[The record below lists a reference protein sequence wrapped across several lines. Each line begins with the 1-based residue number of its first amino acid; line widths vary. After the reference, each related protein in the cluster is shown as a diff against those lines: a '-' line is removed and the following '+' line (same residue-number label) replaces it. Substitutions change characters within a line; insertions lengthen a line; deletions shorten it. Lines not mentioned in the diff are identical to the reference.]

1 MEPMLSAEL
10 KHDDEQTLLKLA
22 RQVIT
27 AGCQKQT
34 LAEIKP
40 AEYSPALQEK
50 RSAFV
55 TLTKQQLL
63 RGCIGSLN
71 PTRPLVLEV
80 SHNAY
85 ASAFEDY
92 RFPNLDSSELNQI
105 KIEISILS
113 PHQPINFVDESSLIN
128 QLKPFQDGVIL
139 QYKQHRGTFLPQ
151 VWEKLPKPDA
161 FFKQLKQK
169 ANLPP
174 DFWSEE
180 IKCYK
185 YQVFAFHES

>member
-1 MEPMLSAEL
+1 MPSAEL
-10 KHDDEQTLLKLA
+10 TLDDQHTLLKLA

-27 AGCQKQT
+27 AGCQKQA
-34 LAEIKP
+34 LPEVNP
-40 AEYSPALQEK
+40 AEYSSDLQET

-55 TLTKQQLL
+55 TLTKQHLL

-80 SHNAY
+80 SHNAH

-92 RFPNLDSSELNQI
+92 RFPNLDSSELNQV

-113 PHQPINFVDESSLIN
+113 PHQLINFIDEASLIN

-151 VWEKLPKPDA
+151 VWEKLPKPTD
-161 FFKQLKQK
+161 FFQQLKQK

-174 DFWSEE
+174 DFWSEQ
-180 IKCYK
+180 IKCYT
-185 YQVFAFHES
+185 YQVFAFHEN